1 MDQSVVCRTDE
12 QTQAASAR
20 PNLYAAVHKGLR
32 AFMGDALVAIGRAD
46 PTDAQDLA
54 SALEQV
60 RDLLE
65 IALSHLEHEDRFM
78 HTAME
83 ACSPGSSERTADDH
97 LGHLEAIAALRAGLA
112 RVEDSAPQARGAAI
126 DALYRRL
133 ARFVAENF
141 EHMEIEET
149 HNMAVLWNALDD
161 TQLEAIHDA
170 IIRAIPPLTMAR
182 FQRWIL
188 PAVSHP
194 ERLGMLAQMRA
205 NAPAPAFEGAIAIAR
220 ERLSQR
226 EFAKLARELGIATTA
241 ELVGAVVT

>member
-1 MDQSVVCRTDE
+1 MDQSVVRRIDE
-12 QTQAASAR
+12 ATQAASGR

-32 AFMGDALVAIGRAD
+32 AFMGDTLVAIGRAD
-46 PTDAQDLA
+46 PNDAQELA
-54 SALEQV
+54 SALQQV

-83 ACSPGSSERTADDH
+83 ACRPGSSERTADDH
-97 LGHLEAIAALRAGLA
+97 QGHLEAIAALRAGLA
-112 RVEDSAPQARGAAI
+112 RVENSEAQARGAAV

-141 EHMEIEET
+141 EHMEIEESQ
-149 HNMAVLWNALDD
+149 NMAVLWEALDD
-161 TQLEAIHDA
+161 AQLESIHGA
-170 IIRAIPPLTMAR
+170 IIQAIPPLTMAR

-188 PAVSHP
+188 PSVSHP
-194 ERLGMLAQMRA
+194 ERVGMLAEMRA
-205 NAPAPAFEGAIAIAR
+205 NAPAPAFEAAIAIAR

-226 EFAKLARELGIATTA
+226 DFAKLARELAVAATPQ
-241 ELVGAVVT
+241 LVEQW